1 MTMCINAFLS
11 TNSVQCYYTL
21 LLLLQ
26 VFLCKDED
34 NDCHLAVKEVWIDP
48 NFSND
53 TRQVC
58 LVIVRY

>member
-1 MTMCINAFLS
+1 MS
-11 TNSVQCYYTL
+11 L
-21 LLLLQ
+21 LLSSQ

-34 NDCHLAVKEVWIDP
+34 NDRNLAVKEVWIDP

-58 LVIVRY
+58 LSS